1 MNPKPSKI
9 LITGGVR
16 SGKSRYAVNRAL
28 NYAVP
33 RVYLATAETFDDGM
47 RERIAKHQAE
57 RKSDFLTVEEPL
69 DLAGRIEN
77 LEFQP
82 AVVLID
88 CLTVWVNNLIYH
100 FGEKDLR
107 IQKAIQDLMQQ
118 IEGSK
123 LPVILVTN
131 EIGLGVM
138 PENALARHYIDQLG
152 TLNQSMASICD
163 EVILIVAWIPQR
175 LKGVGSRAYV
185 DQPVTKY

>member
-1 MNPKPSKI
+1 
-9 LITGGVR
+9 
-16 SGKSRYAVNRAL
+16 
-28 NYAVP
+28 
-33 RVYLATAETFDDGM
+33 LATAETFDDGM
-47 RERIAKHQAE
+47 RERIAKHQVE

-138 PENALARHYIDQLG
+138 PENALAHHYIDQLG

-163 EVILIVAWIPQR
+163 EVILMITGIPQQ